1 MTKKAQLI
9 LQHILGCLAF
19 LSLPIIAY
27 PNFDSFDNPFL
38 DERFPRV
45 MYKQILLLLFFYVN
59 YYYFLPYFYFKKQYI
74 KLFVIVMLT
83 LAFILILGD
92 TMGSVSPNFNEHLE
106 KNEPIKQ
113 EESSNR
119 PPLNYEQRLPNYFLN
134 QNEQSDPN
142 KRPNGVQLNRT
153 EYTIIQ
159 FCFIFI
165 ISIFFKNTKR
175 LDNLNKEKIKTELSY
190 LKAQINPH
198 FLFNTLNS
206 LYALT
211 LEKSDKAPNAV
222 LKLSGLMRY
231 VVTDSAQEFVPL
243 EKEINYLNDYIE
255 LQKLRMDDTVKFLY
269 TVTGSMLGEKI
280 TPLILI
286 PFIENAFKYGINPE
300 KNCEIR
306 ISIFIENANLELKV
320 SNLIVVQSTLD
331 DALKSEKG
339 IASCLRRLQFTYP
352 NKHSLDLKNDG
363 TKYTVL
369 LKMQLQ

>member
-1 MTKKAQLI
+1 MI
-9 LQHILGCLAF
+9 L
-19 LSLPIIAY
+19 S
-27 PNFDSFDNPFL
+27 
-38 DERFPRV
+38 
-45 MYKQILLLLFFYVN
+45 
-59 YYYFLPYFYFKKQYI
+59 
-74 KLFVIVMLT
+74 
-83 LAFILILGD
+83 
-92 TMGSVSPNFNEHLE
+92 
-106 KNEPIKQ
+106 
-113 EESSNR
+113 
-119 PPLNYEQRLPNYFLN
+119 
-134 QNEQSDPN
+134 
-142 KRPNGVQLNRT
+142 
-153 EYTIIQ
+153 
-159 FCFIFI
+159 
-165 ISIFFKNTKR
+165 
-175 LDNLNKEKIKTELSY
+175 
-190 LKAQINPH
+190 
-198 FLFNTLNS
+198 LFNTLNS

-300 KNCEIR
+300 KKCEIK

-369 LKMQLQ
+369 LKIQLQ

>member
-1 MTKKAQLI
+1 MTKKTQVI
-9 LQHILGCLAF
+9 IQHTLGCLAF

-27 PNFDSFDNPFL
+27 PNFDQFDNPFL
-38 DERFPRV
+38 DHRFPQV
-45 MYKQILLLLFFYVN
+45 MFKQILLLLFFYGN
-59 YYYFLPYFYFKKQYI
+59 YYYFLSKFYFEKQYI
-74 KLFVIVMLT
+74 KLFVVVMLT
-83 LAFILILGD
+83 LSIILVLGD
-92 TMGSVSPNFNEHLE
+92 IFNTVPSNLTRHPHSESIKFDKLGNKPLPKNDELYPND
-106 KNEPIKQ
+106 
-113 EESSNR
+113 
-119 PPLNYEQRLPNYFLN
+119 FLN
-134 QNEQSDPN
+134 RQELDPN

-159 FCFIFI
+159 FFFIFV
-165 ISIFFKNTKR
+165 ISIFFKNVKR
-175 LDNLNKEKIKTELSY
+175 FEELNEEKTRTEILY
-190 LKAQINPH
+190 LKAQVNPH

-211 LEKSDKAPNAV
+211 IEKSDKAPNAV

-255 LQKLRMDDTVKFLY
+255 LQKLRINDTVKFLY
-269 TVTGSMLGEKI
+269 SVTGSILGEKI

-300 KNCEIR
+300 ENCEIT
-306 ISIFIENANLELKV
+306 IAILIKNSSLELAV
-320 SNLIVVQSTLD
+320 SNKIVIKSTLD

-339 IASCLRRLQFTYP
+339 IASCLKRLNFIYP
-352 NKHSLDLKNDG
+352 NKHSLELKNDG
-363 TKYTVL
+363 FFYNVL